1 MSAPLVL
8 PLRRGRLLALLALA
22 LLFVA
27 AGACFA
33 WRVGPPALD
42 FTRNT
47 LRDEALRA
55 IGLGAVGFFGLCAA
69 AIARLLVRGGPGLV
83 IDDEGLIDGT
93 SGAAPGRVRWD
104 EVAAVRVVRVP
115 GGQPGLVGLELVDVE
130 RFLDRLSLLQ
140 RWLARSYVAAGDP
153 PVGLRAASVGLEADA
168 LAALIEAER
177 ARRAPPA
184 A

>member
-1 MSAPLVL
+1 MSAPVVL
-8 PLRRGRLLALLALA
+8 PLRRGRLLALLAQA

-69 AIARLLVRGGPGLV
+69 AIARLLVRGRPGLV

-115 GGQPGLVGLELVDVE
+115 GQPGLVGLELVDVE

-153 PVGLRAASVGLEADA
+153 PVGLRAASVGLEAEA
-168 LAALIEAER
+168 LAALIEDER